1 LEEFC
6 CWLRYKFQLY
16 SDCFSA
22 IVQPLK
28 SDQFVISKSR
38 YDSID
43 SYLSPCGES
52 YNDIKLV
59 YDKEIYDQ
67 LQSAGWL
74 HAGFVISIF
83 WPLHFESISVFLKQF
98 MYNLYS
104 LHESLALPT

>member
-1 LEEFC
+1 M
-6 CWLRYKFQLY
+6 
-16 SDCFSA
+16 
-22 IVQPLK
+22 QPLK

-83 WPLHFESISVFLKQF
+83 WPLHFESISVGFETV
-98 MYNLYS
+98 YV
-104 LHESLALPT
+104 

>member
-1 LEEFC
+1 M
-6 CWLRYKFQLY
+6 
-16 SDCFSA
+16 
-22 IVQPLK
+22 QPLK

-74 HAGFVISIF
+74 HAGFVISY
-83 WPLHFESISVFLKQF
+83 H
-98 MYNLYS
+98 
-104 LHESLALPT
+104 LAFAL